1 MLDYAS
7 SVICN
12 TLVIYTSCLWKIVE
26 GNQNVSHVTVMSLFI
41 DISDR
46 KREISH
52 LKCIILQYIYLY
64 FVQQQTSK
72 QTYQNYA
79 SSEE

>member
-1 MLDYAS
+1 M
-7 SVICN
+7 
-12 TLVIYTSCLWKIVE
+12 E

-46 KREISH
+46 KREILSH
-52 LKCIILQYIYLY
+52 LKYIILQYIYLY